1 MPKFIPI
8 IIISNREAFFSYNIT
23 NQVELVKT
31 MYAASSTLERPSY
44 SQNSSYE
51 NTTSQGSNSQLQ
63 RNHSQSNQQQAPQ
76 QIPQH
81 PTPPPNRRR
90 GSSFGNFTSNLF
102 SNITSSLRNNN
113 NSSSNL
119 SNNGQR
125 SRASSTSR
133 SNYQSSTNNSQINIV
148 RGNSSGNIHT
158 PSNLNYE
165 TTNSNLN
172 LNSINQNIDNFDN
185 SNLAS
190 TPIEESRLLQGQT
203 RSNSLAQQT
212 NKQDTD
218 GTYSIRLTPFID
230 HSSTSSGLYFSP
242 VLRKTKPNTKLSIGR
257 YTDKVREAAQAP
269 PGSDAAVVFKS
280 KVVSRT
286 HAEFIVDQDGN
297 WYIKDL
303 KSSSGTFLN
312 HIRLSPAGVESAM
325 TPINNGD
332 VLQLGMDFRGG
343 VEDIFKCVKMRIEMN
358 KSWQRK
364 ANQFNKEAHEKL
376 RTLAMLNENV
386 ELSECAICL
395 LKIKPCQGVFIS
407 PCSHCWHYKC
417 IRPIVVKSYPQFL
430 CPNCRETCDLE
441 ADLDEEDETDDE
453 EMNSDNN
460 LQQDSTTSEES
471 NLKNNNN
478 NQNSGTDDDLRLE
491 ELSIEG

>member
-1 MPKFIPI
+1 
-8 IIISNREAFFSYNIT
+8 
-23 NQVELVKT
+23 
-31 MYAASSTLERPSY
+31 MYAASSTLERPERLERPSLSIRNSY
-44 SQNSSYE
+44 NNTSDNNNQNQTPPPQTAPYS
-51 NTTSQGSNSQLQ
+51 SQLHQ
-63 RNHSQSNQQQAPQ
+63 PGT
-76 QIPQH
+76 
-81 PTPPPNRRR
+81 TPPPNRRR

-102 SNITSSLRNNN
+102 SNITNSLRNT
-113 NSSSNL
+113 SSSNL
-119 SNNGQR
+119 SNNNGGNR
-125 SRASSTSR
+125 SRASSASR
-133 SNYQSSTNNSQINIV
+133 SNYQSHNNSQTNIIT
-148 RGNSSGNIHT
+148 RGNSTGNIPSHT

-165 TTNSNLN
+165 STNSSSQAAND
-172 LNSINQNIDNFDN
+172 STFDQ
-185 SNLAS
+185 SMLAS

-203 RSNSLAQQT
+203 RSNSLAQHQ

-242 VLRKTKPNTKLSIGR
+242 VLRKTKPATKLSIGR

-269 PGSDAAVVFKS
+269 PGSDAPVVFKS

-286 HAEFIVDQDGN
+286 HAEFLVDTEGN
-297 WYIKDL
+297 WYIRDL

-312 HIRLSPAGVESAM
+312 HIRLSPANEESAV

-343 VEDIFKCVKMRIEMN
+343 VEDIFKCVKMRVEMN

-364 ANQFNKEAHEKL
+364 ANQFSKEAHEKL
-376 RTLAMLNENV
+376 RTLALLNENT

-395 LKIKPCQGVFIS
+395 LKIKPCQAVFIS

-441 ADLDEEDETDDE
+441 ADLDEEDESEEEDDE
-453 EMNSDNN
+453 IQQVDSSESSTNAAATNPNN
-460 LQQDSTTSEES
+460 NVTLKNTQDSANLTEEDLILEES
-471 NLKNNNN
+471 SNE
-478 NQNSGTDDDLRLE
+478 D
-491 ELSIEG
+491 

>member
-1 MPKFIPI
+1 
-8 IIISNREAFFSYNIT
+8 
-23 NQVELVKT
+23 
-31 MYAASSTLERPSY
+31 MYAASSTLERPERLERPSY
-44 SQNSSYE
+44 SQASSYE
-51 NTTSQGSNSQLQ
+51 NTSTSQGSNPSLQ
-63 RNHSQSNQQQAPQ
+63 RNHSQISHQQPT
-76 QIPQH
+76 

-113 NSSSNL
+113 SSSNL
-119 SNNGQR
+119 SNNGNR
-125 SRASSTSR
+125 SRASSASR
-133 SNYQSSTNNSQINIV
+133 SNYQSTNNSQINIV

-165 TTNSNLN
+165 TTTTNSSSNLN
-172 LNSINQNIDNFDN
+172 STSTNPLDNFDN
-185 SNLAS
+185 SILAS
-190 TPIEESRLLQGQT
+190 TPIEESRLLQVQT

-242 VLRKTKPNTKLSIGR
+242 ILRKTKPNTKLSIGR

-286 HAEFIVDQDGN
+286 HAEFIVDHEGN

-343 VEDIFKCVKMRIEMN
+343 VEDIFKCVKMRVEMN

-417 IRPIVVKSYPQFL
+417 IRPIVVKSYPHFL

-441 ADLDEEDETDDE
+441 ADLDEEDESEDE
-453 EMNSDNN
+453 ELNSDNN
-460 LQQDSTTSEES
+460 LQQNSTTSEES

-478 NQNSGTDDDLRLE
+478 NNNNNGTDDDDLRLE

>member
-1 MPKFIPI
+1 
-8 IIISNREAFFSYNIT
+8 
-23 NQVELVKT
+23 
-31 MYAASSTLERPSY
+31 MYAASSTLERPERLERPSLSIRNSY
-44 SQNSSYE
+44 NTSNNDNNQPQATA
-51 NTTSQGSNSQLQ
+51 NTTTTPPPPSQTF
-63 RNHSQSNQQQAPQ
+63 QQQPLQ
-76 QIPQH
+76 QHQQPPQH
-81 PTPPPNRRR
+81 GTPPPNRRR

-102 SNITSSLRNNN
+102 SNITNSLRN

-119 SNNGQR
+119 SNNGGTR
-125 SRASSTSR
+125 SRASSASR
-133 SNYQSSTNNSQINIV
+133 SNYQSHNNSQTNII
-148 RGNSSGNIHT
+148 RGNSSGNIPTHA
-158 PSNLNYE
+158 PSNLNHE
-165 TTNSNLN
+165 TTNS
-172 LNSINQNIDNFDN
+172 SSQSNQNDSTFDQ
-185 SNLAS
+185 SILAS

-203 RSNSLAQQT
+203 RSNSLAQQP
-212 NKQDTD
+212 NKQDAD

-242 VLRKTKPNTKLSIGR
+242 ILRKTKPVTKLSIGR

-269 PGSDAAVVFKS
+269 PGSDAPVVFKS

-286 HAEFIVDQDGN
+286 HAEFLVDNDGN
-297 WYIKDL
+297 WYIRDL

-312 HIRLSPAGVESAM
+312 HIRLSPANEESAV

-343 VEDIFKCVKMRIEMN
+343 VEDIFKCVKMRVEMN

-364 ANQFNKEAHEKL
+364 ANQFSKEAHERL
-376 RTLAMLNENV
+376 RTLALLNEST

-395 LKIKPCQGVFIS
+395 LKIKPCQAVFIS

-441 ADLDEEDETDDE
+441 ADVDEEDESDE
-453 EMNSDNN
+453 EMSKNDI
-460 LQQDSTTSEES
+460 QEIDSAES
-471 NLKNNNN
+471 STNANANTNVNVAGLKNVPDSANL
-478 NQNSGTDDDLRLE
+478 TDEDLILE
-491 ELSIEG
+491 EMSNED